1 LRELD
6 ATPGA
11 EEVAEVPGSA
21 GPIDSGAATVW
32 KPSTPARP
40 AMLLTTT
47 IGARLIWPG
56 SGVERRC
63 SAFWRSASSLGTRPY
78 GQMKLS
84 TEVSDEA
91 SQSADRGRRR
101 AIGGSRHINGES
113 RQFRELPLRSWRMRA
128 DQFAAER
135 AQP

>member
-1 LRELD
+1 MAVPVAVLVVGATVVGATVVGATVVGAAVVELARGSLRELD
-6 ATPGA
+6 AAPGA

-47 IGARLIWPG
+47 IGPRLIWSG

-63 SAFWRSASSLGTRPY
+63 GCLLAVDVEPRDKTLRP
-78 GQMKLS
+78 
-84 TEVSDEA
+84 DEA
-91 SQSADRGRRR
+91 QYRGQRRSV
-101 AIGGSRHINGES
+101 AVG
-113 RQFRELPLRSWRMRA
+113 
-128 DQFAAER
+128 
-135 AQP
+135 